1 LLLAVLFIFAV
12 MIFVAMRLLL
22 AKRRLSLRQF
32 FILYALA
39 MVGVAMMYLGITGKL
54 HWLFVLVG
62 SALPFA
68 STLIRWGLRFWRT
81 TALLKGLRG
90 LMGSLGGHLGGLSGA
105 QSGGQTRATNA
116 TGQTSE
122 VNTDY
127 IRMVLDHD
135 TGEMYGEI
143 VASRFAGSKLSEL
156 SITELKELY
165 TLISDDADSVNVLAA
180 YLDRQHP
187 EWRASESGDTRD
199 AISEQEALEIL
210 GLEPGASAADIKLA
224 HRRIIQKL
232 HPDRGGS
239 TFLASQVNEAKD
251 LLLKK

>member
-1 LLLAVLFIFAV
+1 LLLAVPFIFAV

-22 AKRRLSLRQF
+22 AKRRLSLRHF

-39 MVGVAMMYLGITGKL
+39 MVGVAMMYLGVTGKL

-90 LMGSLGGHLGGLSGA
+90 LIGSLGGHSGA
-105 QSGGQTRATNA
+105 QSGGQARATNA
-116 TGQTSE
+116 TGKTSE

-143 VASRFAGSKLSEL
+143 LASRFAGSKLSEL

-187 EWRASESGDTRD
+187 EWRENESGDTRD
-199 AISEQEALEIL
+199 ALSEQEALEIL

>member
-1 LLLAVLFIFAV
+1 MLLAVLFIFAV
-12 MIFVAMRLLL
+12 IIFVAMRLLL
-22 AKRRLSLRQF
+22 AKRRLSLRNF
-32 FILYALA
+32 FMLYALA
-39 MVGVAMMYLGITGKL
+39 MIGVAMMYLGMTGKL

-68 STLIRWGLRFWRT
+68 STLMRWGLQFWRT
-81 TALLKGLRG
+81 TALLSGLRG
-90 LMGSLGGHLGGLSGA
+90 LMGSLSGA
-105 QSGGQTRATNA
+105 QMGNQSQQSQGSSS

-143 VASRFAGSKLSEL
+143 VAGIFSGSRLSDL
-156 SITELKELY
+156 SIAELKELY
-165 TLISDDADSVNVLAA
+165 ALISDDADSVNVLAA
-180 YLDRQHP
+180 YLDREHP
-187 EWRASESGDTRD
+187 EWRSSESGETRGTL
-199 AISEQEALEIL
+199 SEQEAFEIL
-210 GLEPGASAADIKLA
+210 GLEPGASEADIKLA

-239 TFLASQVNEAKD
+239 TFLASQVNDAKD

>member
-1 LLLAVLFIFAV
+1 MAVLFVIAV
-12 MIFVAMRLLL
+12 VIFVAMRLLL
-22 AKRRLSLRQF
+22 AKLRLSLRSF

-39 MVGVAMMYLGITGKL
+39 ITGVAMMYLGVTGRL

-62 SALPFA
+62 SALPFT
-68 STLIRWGLRFWRT
+68 STLKRWGLRFWRT
-81 TALLKGLRG
+81 AAILKSLRG
-90 LMGSLGGHLGGLSGA
+90 LMG
-105 QSGGQTRATNA
+105 QSSQTQQSRATKNS
-116 TGQTSE
+116 GQTSE

-135 TGEMYGEI
+135 TGQISGEI
-143 VASRFAGSKLSEL
+143 VSGEFSGSKLSDL
-156 SITELKELY
+156 SISELRELY
-165 TLISDDADSVNVLAA
+165 TLISGDADSINVLEA
-180 YLDRQHP
+180 YLDREHP
-187 EWRASESGDTRD
+187 EWRSDETSDTRGEL
-199 AISEQEALEIL
+199 SEQEALEIL
-210 GLEPGASAADIKLA
+210 GLEPGASKADIKLA

>member
-1 LLLAVLFIFAV
+1 LLLAVLFVLAV
-12 MIFVAMRLLL
+12 VIFVAMRLLL
-22 AKRRLSLRQF
+22 AKRQLSLRNF
-32 FILYALA
+32 FLFYALA
-39 MVGVAMMYLGITGKL
+39 IVGVAMMYLGVTGKL

-68 STLIRWGLRFWRT
+68 STLMRWGLRFWRT
-81 TALLKGLRG
+81 AALLRGLRG
-90 LMGSLGGHLGGLSGA
+90 LMG
-105 QSGGQTRATNA
+105 QSSQTQQPGT
-116 TGQTSE
+116 TKSSGQTSE

-135 TGEMYGEI
+135 TGEMSGEI
-143 VASRFAGSKLSEL
+143 VSSKFSGCKLSDL
-156 SITELKELY
+156 SISELKEFY
-165 TLISDDADSVNVLAA
+165 TLVSDDVDSVNVLEA
-180 YLDRQHP
+180 YLDREHT
-187 EWRASESGDTRD
+187 EWRSGETSDTRVD
-199 AISEQEALEIL
+199 LSEQEALEIL
-210 GLEPGASAADIKLA
+210 GLEPGASEADIKLA

>member
-1 LLLAVLFIFAV
+1 MAVLFVIAV
-12 MIFVAMRLLL
+12 VIFVAMRLLL
-22 AKRRLSLRQF
+22 AKLRLSLRSF

-39 MVGVAMMYLGITGKL
+39 ITGVAMMYLGVTGRL

-62 SALPFA
+62 SALPFT
-68 STLIRWGLRFWRT
+68 STLMRWGLRFWRT
-81 TALLKGLRG
+81 AAILKSLRG
-90 LMGSLGGHLGGLSGA
+90 LMG
-105 QSGGQTRATNA
+105 QSSQTQQSRATKNS
-116 TGQTSE
+116 GQTSE

-135 TGEMYGEI
+135 TGQISGEI
-143 VASRFAGSKLSEL
+143 VSGEFSGSKLSDL
-156 SITELKELY
+156 SISELRELY
-165 TLISDDADSVNVLAA
+165 TLISGDADSINVLEA
-180 YLDRQHP
+180 YLDREHP
-187 EWRASESGDTRD
+187 EWRSDETSDTRGEL
-199 AISEQEALEIL
+199 SEQEALEIL
-210 GLEPGASAADIKLA
+210 GLEPGASKADIKLA

>member
-1 LLLAVLFIFAV
+1 MLLAVLFIFAV
-12 MIFVAMRLLL
+12 MIFVVMRLLL
-22 AKRRLSLRQF
+22 AKRRLSLRNF

-39 MVGVAMMYLGITGKL
+39 MIGVAMMYLGVTGKL

-62 SALPFA
+62 SALPFV
-68 STLIRWGLRFWRT
+68 STLMRWGLRFWRT

-90 LMGSLGGHLGGLSGA
+90 LMGSLGGQVGG
-105 QSGGQTRATNA
+105 QSGGQSRATKG

-165 TLISDDADSVNVLAA
+165 TLISNDTDSVNVLAA
-180 YLDRQHP
+180 YLDREHP
-187 EWRASESGDTRD
+187 EWRSSESGDTQG
-199 AISEQEALEIL
+199 ALSEQEAFEIL